1 MWKSNN
7 ILSVN
12 AKMLKIAGLFRSFL
26 ITKFMVKDTFQCN
39 IYRLTS
45 VIFLYTADQKTAQTF
60 LTTAVDLYGTLSAG
74 VTPSVPSKNIYFGGL
89 FPREL
94 LQHVLQHEQIPKLQ
108 KMEQH
113 VKQLSL
119 ENRSLERS
127 SRHKC
132 DGRGNI

>member
-1 MWKSNN
+1 MFPNALGLPQCPGAQNNTIYSCSMWYKNLCMTIWQLLCDPCVMWKSNN

-74 VTPSVPSKNIYFGGL
+74 VTPSVPSKNIYFVHSIWRL
-89 FPREL
+89 ISP
-94 LQHVLQHEQIPKLQ
+94 
-108 KMEQH
+108 
-113 VKQLSL
+113 
-119 ENRSLERS
+119 
-127 SRHKC
+127 
-132 DGRGNI
+132 

>member
-74 VTPSVPSKNIYFGGL
+74 VTPSVPSKNIYFVHSIWRLISPWIASTCFAVWTDSKATKDGAACKATQPGK
-89 FPREL
+89 
-94 LQHVLQHEQIPKLQ
+94 QISWTIK
-108 KMEQH
+108 
-113 VKQLSL
+113 
-119 ENRSLERS
+119 
-127 SRHKC
+127 
-132 DGRGNI
+132 